1 MDINVQGFSNSL
13 FLTPYD
19 FNEFPTL
26 DNRAY
31 IIFYENKDFMN
42 KKD

>member
-1 MDINVQGFSNSL
+1 MEINVHGFSNL
-13 FLTPYD
+13 VFLTLYD

-26 DNRAY
+26 ENRAY
-31 IIFYENKDFMN
+31 IISCENKDFMN